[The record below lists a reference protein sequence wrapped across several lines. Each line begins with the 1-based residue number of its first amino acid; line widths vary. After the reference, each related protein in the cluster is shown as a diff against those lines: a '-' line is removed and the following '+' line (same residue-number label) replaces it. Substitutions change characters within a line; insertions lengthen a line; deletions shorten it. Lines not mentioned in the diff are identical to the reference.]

1 MDSIRRGCPG
11 RPSPLWAH
19 FGSEVWLSDAAD
31 ILGPCKSREA
41 RRASLPHDSRSC
53 SKMDADGI
61 PPSTVCL
68 GNTPSPAAAKGFSS
82 PVCIPVRRGGTTTRP
97 QSGPLRFRRR
107 ARRPT
112 GAAARESCSWAFH
125 WTLLEGRTHTS
136 RGGWSRARGQPSEG
150 GPVRQLEYPIGRSGG
165 PRSGPEAAAP
175 GVGEGRCG
183 VWLRD
188 HNGFL
193 PLPRLRLPPPPFGER
208 PRTSLEASLLAVQ
221 ASGAVCRRP
230 CAAHGTPLREACWL
244 RGHASVLRLPLAA
257 AAPRV
262 LARPHA
268 GRRAVTRSHR
278 WTTRSI

>member
-31 ILGPCKSREA
+31 ILSPCKSREA

-61 PPSTVCL
+61 PPSTVRL

-150 GPVRQLEYPIGRSGG
+150 GPCGSSSIPSAAQAVHDRVPRRRLQGWGKAVVVCGCGTTTASCRFPACAFRPPRLVSARAPHWRHLCWRS
-165 PRSGPEAAAP
+165 RRAAP
-175 GVGEGRCG
+175 SADGRA
-183 VWLRD
+183 
-188 HNGFL
+188 
-193 PLPRLRLPPPPFGER
+193 
-208 PRTSLEASLLAVQ
+208 PRT
-221 ASGAVCRRP
+221 
-230 CAAHGTPLREACWL
+230 
-244 RGHASVLRLPLAA
+244 
-257 AAPRV
+257 
-262 LARPHA
+262 ARP
-268 GRRAVTRSHR
+268 
-278 WTTRSI
+278 